1 MTPAKFKSIR
11 RALGLSA
18 QRLALLFRVSNG
30 RTVRRWEAPDDRQQ
44 RDIPGPV
51 GVLMALLHRRKITV
65 RDLEDIE
72 EL

>member
-18 QRLALLFRVSNG
+18 QRLAELFRVSNG
-30 RTVRRWEAPDDRQQ
+30 RTVRRWEAAKREQ

-65 RDLEDIE
+65 RDLEDVE
-72 EL
+72 DL